1 MAKLIA
7 KTYGDALFEVGIE
20 KDMIDSLNEEVKAVS
35 DILDQNKEL
44 NRLLSHPQ
52 IMMEEKLD
60 VINHIFYGRVS
71 AELYGFLQIII
82 QKGRQ
87 ANMNEIFDWFKNRVK
102 QYRHVGVVYVATPL
116 PLKSEQK
123 TAIEKKILATTEF
136 ESLEIH
142 YQLDPSLIGG
152 MVIRI
157 GDRVVDGSIK
167 NKLDKLSRELGKIQL
182 A

>member
-20 KDMIDSLNEEVKAVS
+20 KNMVDSLSEEVKAVS

-44 NRLLSHPQ
+44 NQLLSHPQ
-52 IMMEEKLD
+52 IMVEEKQS
-60 VINHIFYGRVS
+60 IIKNIFQNRIS
-71 AELYGFLQIII
+71 DELYGFLQIII

-87 ANMNEIFDWFKNRVK
+87 TNIREIFAWFEDRVK
-102 QYRHVGVVYVATPL
+102 QYHHIGVVYVTTPL
-116 PLKSEQK
+116 ALKKMQK
-123 TAIEKKILATTEF
+123 TAIEKKILATTEY
-136 ESLEIH
+136 ESLEMN

-182 A
+182 T

>member
-20 KDMIDSLNEEVKAVS
+20 KNKIDSLSEEVKAVS

-44 NRLLSHPQ
+44 TQLLAHPQ
-52 IMMEEKLD
+52 IMMEEKQE
-60 VINHIFYGRVS
+60 IIKNIFQGRICD
-71 AELYGFLQIII
+71 ELYGFLQIII

-87 ANMNEIFDWFKNRVK
+87 TNIKEIFEWFEDCVK
-102 QYRHVGVVYVATPL
+102 QYHHVGVVYVSTPL
-116 PLKSEQK
+116 PLKDTQK
-123 TAIEKKILATTEF
+123 TAVEKKILATTEY
-136 ESLEIH
+136 ERLEVN
-142 YQLDPSLIGG
+142 YQIDPSLIGG

>member
-20 KDMIDSLNEEVKAVS
+20 KDMIDSLNEEVKIVS

-44 NRLLSHPQ
+44 EQLLSHPQ

-60 VINHIFYGRVS
+60 IIKNIFQGRVCD
-71 AELYGFLQIII
+71 ELYGFLQIII

-87 ANMNEIFDWFKNRVK
+87 ANMNAIFHWFEDRVK
-102 QYRHVGVVYVATPL
+102 QYHHVGVVYVITPL
-116 PLKSEQK
+116 PLKSVQK
-123 TAIEKKILATTEF
+123 TAIEKKLLATTKY
-136 ESLEIH
+136 ESLEIN

-152 MVIRI
+152 IIVRI